1 MYMYVMEIEKKI
13 YLLIYEIFLME
24 NIIIENNV
32 MYIKNILKF
41 LILYNF

>member
-1 MYMYVMEIEKKI
+1 MYMYVMEIEKIFI

-32 MYIKNILKF
+32 MYIKKIF
-41 LILYNF
+41 